1 MTIFYKQVYTILS
14 IVLMTT
20 TKREVLIISLF
31 FYDFKVTQYILQF
44 IILKILQFYKMDN
57 IINHQFYKRKH
68 TQTSPIKFR
77 NI

>member
-31 FYDFKVTQYILQF
+31 FYDLKTTELALQLI
-44 IILKILQFYKMDN
+44 IILKIL
-57 IINHQFYKRKH
+57 
-68 TQTSPIKFR
+68 
-77 NI
+77 

>member
-31 FYDFKVTQYILQF
+31 FYDYEQLHKYI
-44 IILKILQFYKMDN
+44 
-57 IINHQFYKRKH
+57 
-68 TQTSPIKFR
+68 SS
-77 NI
+77 